1 MPRTTLTLGACAALA
16 VSLAV
21 FPLQARAEDA
31 PVSDVMKV
39 PRPAGGEYFGLY
51 ILGKKVGYQFIQVGY
66 APGGKD
72 KVRQVDNVTM
82 RANVG
87 GKNVERIMNE
97 TRIYESKPNGKLLS
111 FVVEQHGDG
120 GDQVLEG
127 SASAAGVRVI
137 RKRPGLPNEILNL
150 KPARETVEDADQVR
164 VAVLRKA
171 TTSGIVI
178 DTTDLQQYR
187 VTTTLLPPLEIAPGG
202 VKMKLQRTSTVSEK
216 EQVPVECS
224 LAPDGGV
231 FEIKFGTQLISR
243 AEPEAVAKRMDMV
256 ELFTLVRVVLPR
268 DPPPAA
274 YEVPGKMTLVM
285 SKLPARF
292 QRDTERQK
300 FKKLPGDLVEV
311 SITAQPPSPDKRRSR
326 PLADPSGGDNLKANL
341 SVESDKREVKELARK
356 VVGDEKDAY
365 AAAEK
370 ISRWVY
376 DNVKSTY
383 GFSADRTTD
392 VMRQMKGDCTEHA
405 LLAVSLMRAAGI
417 PAKRID
423 GVIYQKGS
431 DGVPALMWHE
441 WVAAFVG
448 EWVQLDPTWGQP
460 IADATHFAV
469 GEETGAEI
477 APLIGELRI
486 TDVR

>member
-1 MPRTTLTLGACAALA
+1 MPRKALPSGALAALA
-16 VSLAV
+16 VSLSV
-21 FPLQARAEDA
+21 FAGPARAEDA
-31 PVSDVMKV
+31 AVSDVMKV
-39 PRPAGGEYFGLY
+39 PRPAAGEYFGLY
-51 ILGKKVGYQFIQVGY
+51 ILGKKVGYQFLQVGF
-66 APGGKD
+66 APGSRD
-72 KVRQVDNVTM
+72 KVRMVDSVVM

-87 GKNVERIMNE
+87 GRNVERIMSE
-97 TRIYESKPNGKLLS
+97 TRVYESKPSGKLLS
-111 FVVEQHGDG
+111 FVIEQHGDG

-127 SASAAGVRVI
+127 SASNAGVRVI

-150 KPARETVEDADQVR
+150 KPARETVEDSDQVR
-164 VAVLRKA
+164 VALLRKA
-171 TTSGIVI
+171 SVSGIVV
-178 DTTDLQQYR
+178 DSTDLQPYR
-187 VTTTLLPPLEIAPGG
+187 VTTTVLPPLETAPGG

-224 LAPDGGV
+224 LLPDGGV
-231 FEIKFGTQLISR
+231 FEIKFGTQMMAR
-243 AEPEAVAKRMDMV
+243 AEPEAVAKRLDAV
-256 ELFTLVRVVLPR
+256 ELFGLVRVVLPR
-268 DPPPAA
+268 DPPAA
-274 YEVPGKMTLVM
+274 AREVPGKMTLVV

-300 FKKLPGDLVEV
+300 FKKLSGDQVEV
-311 SITAQPPSPDKRRSR
+311 SITVQLPRPDKRRAR
-326 PLADPSGGDNLKANL
+326 PLADPSGGENLKASL
-341 SVESDKREVKELARK
+341 AVESDKREVKELAKK
-356 VVGDEKDAY
+356 VVGEEKDAY

-376 DNVKSTY
+376 EHVESAY
-383 GFSADRTTD
+383 GYSADRTTD

-460 IADATHFAV
+460 VADATHFAV

-477 APLIGELRI
+477 APLIGELQV

>member
-1 MPRTTLTLGACAALA
+1 MPRTALVVGARAALA
-16 VSLAV
+16 VCIAVLAV
-21 FPLQARAEDA
+21 PARAEDPA
-31 PVSDVMKV
+31 VSDVMKV

-66 APGGKD
+66 VPGGKD
-72 KVRQVDNVTM
+72 KVRMVDNVVM

-87 GKNVERIMNE
+87 GRNVERIMSE
-97 TRIYESKPNGKLLS
+97 TRVYESKPNGKLLS
-111 FVVEQHGDG
+111 FVIEQHGDG

-127 SASAAGVRVI
+127 SASNAGVRVI

-150 KPARETVEDADQVR
+150 KPARESVEDADQVR

-171 TTSGIVI
+171 TVSGIVV
-178 DTTDLQQYR
+178 DSTDLQQYR
-187 VTTTLLPPLEIAPGG
+187 VTTTMLPALETAPGG
-202 VKMKLQRTSTVSEK
+202 VKMTLQRTSTVSEK

-224 LAPDGGV
+224 VMPDGGT
-231 FEIKFGTQLISR
+231 FEIKFGTQMMAR
-243 AEPEAVAKRMDMV
+243 AEPEAVAKRLDAV
-256 ELFTLVRVVLPR
+256 ELFGLVRVVLPR
-268 DPPPAA
+268 DPPASA
-274 YEVPGKMTLVM
+274 REIPGKMTLVV

-300 FKKLPGDLVEV
+300 FKKLPGDKVEV
-311 SITAQPPSPDKRRSR
+311 SITVQPPRPDKRRNR
-326 PLADPSGGDNLKANL
+326 PLADPSGGDNLKASL
-341 SVESDKREVKELARK
+341 AVESDKREVKDLAKK
-356 VVGDEKDAY
+356 VVGEEKDAY

-376 DNVKSTY
+376 EHVQSAY

-423 GVIYQKGS
+423 GVIYLKGS

-441 WVAAFVG
+441 WVSAFVG

-460 IADATHFAV
+460 VADATHFEV
-469 GEETGAEI
+469 GEETSAEI
-477 APLIGELRI
+477 APLIGELQV